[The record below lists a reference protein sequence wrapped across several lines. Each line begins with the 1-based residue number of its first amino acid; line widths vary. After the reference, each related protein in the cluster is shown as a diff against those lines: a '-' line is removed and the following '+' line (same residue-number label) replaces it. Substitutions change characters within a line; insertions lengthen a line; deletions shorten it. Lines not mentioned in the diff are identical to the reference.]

1 MPFVITK
8 AEEGTLLREYLRKTL
23 GLSRAELT
31 VLKQRDEGILL
42 NGIRVTVRAVLHEGD
57 ILTLD
62 RVDKTSSEAVVPRN
76 LPLSILYEDED
87 LIAVNKPP
95 FMPTHPSHGH
105 YEDTLANALAFHFA
119 AAGEPFV
126 FRAVN
131 RLDRDT
137 SGIVL
142 VAKNRGAAF
151 RLSQAIAGGEV
162 EKRYLALAIGK
173 IAHSGTVDANI
184 RRRTES
190 MIERTVCPPT
200 EGQSAK
206 TDYRPLT
213 GNESLTLLEVMPITG
228 RTHQIR
234 VHMAS
239 LGHPLLG
246 DTLYG
251 NPSPSPLIARQAL
264 HAVSLTFHRPSDGET
279 ITVTAPLPPDMAA
292 IVQTLPSP
300 NSMGSQG

>member
-1 MPFVITK
+1 
-8 AEEGTLLREYLRKTL
+8 
-23 GLSRAELT
+23 
-31 VLKQRDEGILL
+31 
-42 NGIRVTVRAVLHEGD
+42 
-57 ILTLD
+57 
-62 RVDKTSSEAVVPRN
+62 
-76 LPLSILYEDED
+76 
-87 LIAVNKPP
+87 
-95 FMPTHPSHGH
+95 MPTHPSHGH

-119 AAGEPFV
+119 VAGEPFV

-173 IAHSGTVDANI
+173 IAHPGTVDANI

-213 GNESLTLLEVMPITG
+213 GNEALTLLEVMPITG

-251 NPSPSPLIARQAL
+251 NPSSSPLISRQAL